1 MKKIKHQVRLKT
13 NRQKCSSFYR
23 KMLRKHLYTI
33 SHHIQELE
41 HFSDKKIILSLH
53 EPDPVLMKICAI
65 LSQPCSSEAS
75 FFLLMKRYTRNF
87 VMKFMQMCKKWSK
100 MAAKLPM
107 QKYLRLMEDMTLATV
122 NPRWK
127 YREQTLKNRIH
138 LSINDYMG
146 GGCAW
151 SPG

>member
-1 MKKIKHQVRLKT
+1 
-13 NRQKCSSFYR
+13 
-23 KMLRKHLYTI
+23 
-33 SHHIQELE
+33 
-41 HFSDKKIILSLH
+41 
-53 EPDPVLMKICAI
+53 
-65 LSQPCSSEAS
+65 
-75 FFLLMKRYTRNF
+75 
-87 VMKFMQMCKKWSK
+87 

-151 SPG
+151 SPGQSEWAELGEMEPILSVDEIINEV